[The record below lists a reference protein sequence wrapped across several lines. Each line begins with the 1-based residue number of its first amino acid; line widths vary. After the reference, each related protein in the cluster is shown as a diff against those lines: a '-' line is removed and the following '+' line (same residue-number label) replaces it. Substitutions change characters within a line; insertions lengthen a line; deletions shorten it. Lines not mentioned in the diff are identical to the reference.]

1 MSFCFPPLATPLV
14 SYRKMSFC
22 FPPLATPLV
31 SYRKMSFCFPPLAT
45 PLVSYRKM
53 SFCFPPLATPL
64 VSYRKMSFCFPLLA
78 TPLVSYRKIE
88 DNNGV
93 IKLDVLIP
101 LGSTVMGNEPDIV
114 CSLHTD
120 WQRLLWVATHLL
132 THAVNILYLYP
143 NLGEYMK
150 CEHMFLIHYQIKWK
164 VIIFVMKL
172 SIKITCKRK

>member
-1 MSFCFPPLATPLV
+1 MSKQIWASNIFPFYPWPLNFVQRMKGGLGTAYPSRTPEFTLV
-14 SYRKMSFC
+14 VSGVHVAQSYLSVVVLSSF
-22 FPPLATPLV
+22 FWLLD
-31 SYRKMSFCFPPLAT
+31 YL
-45 PLVSYRKM
+45 
-53 SFCFPPLATPL
+53 
-64 VSYRKMSFCFPLLA
+64 SFCFPLLA

-88 DNNGV
+88 DNKGV

-101 LGSTVMGNEPDIV
+101 LGNTVMGNEPDIV

-172 SIKITCKRK
+172 FIKITCKRK

>member
-1 MSFCFPPLATPLV
+1 MNAFCHLPKSYHLMTWLILTEYYVTDLFRVSWSRFVLLSFFMTPHRINNTSNTAGAT
-14 SYRKMSFC
+14 
-22 FPPLATPLV
+22 
-31 SYRKMSFCFPPLAT
+31 
-45 PLVSYRKM
+45 
-53 SFCFPPLATPL
+53 
-64 VSYRKMSFCFPLLA
+64 
-78 TPLVSYRKIE
+78 
-88 DNNGV
+88 
-93 IKLDVLIP
+93 VLIP

-143 NLGEYMK
+143 NLGEYMQ

-172 SIKITCKRK
+172 FIKITCKRK